1 MWQRLSNRKSVLFLD
16 SHNTLILGIG
26 SSVYEEQVL
35 PLFEEANIS
44 VNTIYTERANHAR
57 DYITETSLDDYDGLI
72 SVGGDGMFSELCHSL
87 LLKTVKQAGLNV
99 NDPNTKLIPTTLRIG
114 VIPAGST
121 DAIAF
126 GTTGHNDPITN
137 ALQIIVGESLLI
149 DITTV
154 GDSYFKYVSNESIL

>member
-1 MWQRLSNRKSVLFLD
+1 MEMFLCRFIRY
-16 SHNTLILGIG
+16 SPLGKG

-44 VNTIYTERANHAR
+44 FNTIYTERANHAR
-57 DYITETSLDDYDGLI
+57 DYITEKSLDDYDGLI

-87 LLKTVKQAGLNV
+87 LLKTAQQAKLDV
-99 NDPNTKLIPTTLRIG
+99 NDRNMKLITPKLRIG

-121 DAIAF
+121 DAVAF

-137 ALQIIVGESLLI
+137 TLQIIVGESLPI
-149 DITTV
+149 DIATV
-154 GDSYFKYVSNESIL
+154 RTFISTIYETNFYVLGA